1 MDPCNGDSLGG
12 LMGVLSDAV
21 AFFTDAS
28 HWSGSAGIPARLW
41 EHLQMSFYATIL
53 AALVALPVGIA
64 IGHARKGEFIAS
76 SAGNIGR
83 ALPSFGIL
91 GLVFPFTLRY
101 LPGSIGFWATLIALF
116 LLAIPPILINTYV
129 GVQNVDDDTL
139 EAARGMGMDWRQM
152 LLVLEIPLAVPLI
165 IAGIRNAAVAVVAT
179 ATLGAVVAW
188 GGLGRFIIDG
198 FAVRDFGQ
206 VLVGAVLVAA
216 LALAT
221 ELGLGA
227 LERSVT
233 RKGLRPRAYVPGE
246 TEPLAESGV
255 VA

>member
-1 MDPCNGDSLGG
+1 ME
-12 LMGVLSDAV
+12 VLSDAI
-21 AFFTDAS
+21 AFLSDPS
-28 HWSGSAGIPARLW
+28 NWSGSRGIPVRVW
-41 EHLQMSFYATIL
+41 EHVQMSFYATAA
-53 AALVALPVGIA
+53 AALVALPIGLV
-64 IGHARKGEFIAS
+64 IGHSRKGEFLAS

-83 ALPSFGIL
+83 ALPSFGVL

-101 LPGSIGFWATLIALF
+101 LPGSIGFAATLIALF

-129 GVQNVDDDTL
+129 GVQNVDADSL

-152 LLVLEIPLAVPLI
+152 LVILEIPLALPLI

-198 FAVRDFGQ
+198 FAVRNFGQ
-206 VLVGAVLVAA
+206 VLVGAVLVAG

-221 ELGLGA
+221 ELGLGV
-227 LERSVT
+227 LERMLT
-233 RKGLRPRAYVPGE
+233 PKGMRPRAYIPGE
-246 TEPLAESGV
+246 AQPTVDPGLV
-255 VA
+255 T